1 MRMTK
6 RFLIVFVAVLVFSG
20 CEGQKDGATTKEKPG
35 RSLITI
41 GAGSVT
47 GVYFPTAGAIARI
60 VSKNKEK
67 TGVRATVE
75 STGGSEYNTNAM
87 SRGELDMGLVQSDV
101 GYMAYKGEGK
111 FDGRPFTKL
120 RSVFS
125 LHPEPFHIV
134 ARQSAKINNFDD
146 LKGKKVNIGNPGS
159 GQRLTAKTLFSV
171 TSLKLSDMVTEELKA
186 AEAPDFL
193 RDGRIDAYFYTVGT
207 GSANITDIANSVA
220 INLIGLEND
229 TIEKLK
235 KDRPYYVTAMIPG
248 GVYPGV
254 EKEVTTFAVKA
265 TLLTTEDLPEKVVYT
280 IVKSVFENFEEF
292 AATHP
297 ALKNLTPEKMLEGL
311 SAPFHDGAAKYYK
324 ERGWIK

>member
-1 MRMTK
+1 MRITK
-6 RFLIVFVAVLVFSG
+6 GLLTVFIFAFAFAG
-20 CEGQKDGATTKEKPG
+20 CEKANDDIASKVKPA

-47 GVYFPTAGAIARI
+47 GIYFPTAGAIAKI
-60 VSKNKEK
+60 VSKDKKK

-87 SRGELDMGLVQSDV
+87 RQGELDMGLVQSDV

-111 FDGRPFTKL
+111 FAGRPFTKL

-134 ARQSAKINNFDD
+134 AKRSANISIFDD
-146 LKGKKVNIGNPGS
+146 LKGKRVNIGNPGS
-159 GQRLTAKTLFSV
+159 GQRLTAETLFSV
-171 TSLKLSDMVTEELKA
+171 TSLKISDMVTEELKA

-207 GSANITDIANSVA
+207 GSANIIDIANSVA
-220 INLIGLEND
+220 INLVGLKTN

-235 KDRPYYVTAMIPG
+235 NGRPYYVTAIIPG
-248 GVYPGV
+248 DVYPGV

-265 TLLTTEDLPEKVVYT
+265 TLLTTEDLPEEVVYT
-280 IVKSVFENFEEF
+280 VVKSVFENFGEF

-311 SAPFHDGAAKYYK
+311 SAPFHSGAAKYYK